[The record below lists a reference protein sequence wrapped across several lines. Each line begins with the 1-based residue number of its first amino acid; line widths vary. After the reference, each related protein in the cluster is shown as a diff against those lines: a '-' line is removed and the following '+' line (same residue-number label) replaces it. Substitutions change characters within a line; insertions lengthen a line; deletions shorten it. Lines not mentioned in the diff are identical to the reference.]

1 MFFFFFLEGGVFVGG
16 SRTRFYFSTFADI
29 NKKDF
34 AYSYQQEDAM
44 PTVSALGA
52 LIALIVAIF
61 LILKKVSPAYGMLA
75 GALVG
80 GLVGGADLSQTVS
93 LMIGGAQGITTAV
106 MRILAAGVLAG
117 VLIESGAANTI
128 AETITN
134 KLGETR
140 ALLALALATLI
151 LTAVGV
157 FIDVA
162 VITVSPIALALARRT
177 DLSKPA
183 ILLAMI
189 GGGKAGNLMSP
200 NPNAIAAADTF
211 HLPLTSVMMAGIIP
225 AIFGLILT
233 YFLAKRLRN
242 KGSRV
247 SAQEVV
253 VVETQN
259 LPSFLTALVAPLVA
273 IFLLALRPLAD
284 IKVDPLIAL
293 PLGGL
298 IGALCMGKLRQ
309 ANNYAISGLGKMAPV
324 AIMLLGTG
332 ALAGI
337 IANSGMKDVLIE
349 GLKHSGLPSYILA
362 PISGALMSLAT
373 ASTTAGTAVA
383 SNVFSSTLLELGV
396 SSLAGAAM
404 IHAGATVFDHMP
416 HGSFFHATGGSVN
429 MDMKERLKLIPYES
443 AVGLIM
449 TIVSTLIFGVFN

>member
-1 MFFFFFLEGGVFVGG
+1 
-16 SRTRFYFSTFADI
+16 
-29 NKKDF
+29 
-34 AYSYQQEDAM
+34 M

-61 LILKKVSPAYGMLA
+61 LILKKVSPAYGMLV

-247 SAQEVV
+247 SSQEVV
-253 VVETQN
+253 AVETQN

-362 PISGALMSLAT
+362 LISGALMSLAT

-449 TIVSTLIFGVFN
+449 TIVSTLIFGVFS

>member
-1 MFFFFFLEGGVFVGG
+1 M
-16 SRTRFYFSTFADI
+16 T
-29 NKKDF
+29 
-34 AYSYQQEDAM
+34 
-44 PTVSALGA
+44 TVSAIGA
-52 LIALIVAIF
+52 LVALIVAIF
-61 LILKKVSPAYGMLA
+61 LILKKVSPAYGMLV

-80 GLVGGADLSQTVS
+80 GLIGGADLSQTVS

-117 VLIESGAANTI
+117 VLIESGAANSI

-140 ALLALALATLI
+140 ALLALALATMI

-157 FIDVA
+157 FVDVA
-162 VITVSPIALALARRT
+162 VITVSPIALALSRRS
-177 DLSKPA
+177 DLSKAA

-189 GGGKAGNLMSP
+189 GGGKAGNIMSP

-225 AIFGLILT
+225 ALFGLILT
-233 YFLAKRLRN
+233 YFLAKRLIN
-242 KGSRV
+242 KGSKV
-247 SAQEVV
+247 TDKEVIV
-253 VVETQN
+253 LETQN

-273 IFLLALRPLAD
+273 ILLLALRPLFD

-298 IGALCMGKLRQ
+298 IGALCMGKLR
-309 ANNYAISGLGKMAPV
+309 NINSYAINGLSKMTPV

-337 IANSGMKDVLIE
+337 IANSGLKEVLIQ
-349 GLKHSGLPSYILA
+349 GLEHSGLPSFILA
-362 PISGALMSLAT
+362 PISGVLMSLAT

-429 MDMKERLKLIPYES
+429 MDIKERLKLIPYES
-443 AVGLIM
+443 AVGLMM
-449 TIVSTLIFGVFN
+449 TIVSTLIFGVFKF

>member
-1 MFFFFFLEGGVFVGG
+1 M
-16 SRTRFYFSTFADI
+16 T
-29 NKKDF
+29 
-34 AYSYQQEDAM
+34 
-44 PTVSALGA
+44 TVSAIGA
-52 LIALIVAIF
+52 LVALIVAIF
-61 LILKKVSPAYGMLA
+61 LILKKVSPVYGMLV

-80 GLVGGADLSQTVS
+80 GLIGGADLSQTVR

-117 VLIESGAANTI
+117 VLIESGAANSI

-140 ALLALALATLI
+140 ALLALALATMI

-157 FIDVA
+157 FVDVA
-162 VITVSPIALALARRT
+162 VITVSPIALALSRRS
-177 DLSKPA
+177 DLSKAA

-189 GGGKAGNLMSP
+189 GGGKAGNIMSP

-225 AIFGLILT
+225 ALFGLILT
-233 YFLAKRLRN
+233 YFLAKRLIN
-242 KGSRV
+242 KGSKV
-247 SAQEVV
+247 TDKEVIV
-253 VVETQN
+253 LETQN

-273 IFLLALRPLAD
+273 ILLLALRPLFD

-298 IGALCMGKLRQ
+298 IGALCMGKLR
-309 ANNYAISGLGKMAPV
+309 NINSYAINGLSKMTPV

-337 IANSGMKDVLIE
+337 IANSGLKEVLIQ
-349 GLKHSGLPSYILA
+349 GLEHSGLPSYILA
-362 PISGALMSLAT
+362 PISGVLMSLAT

-429 MDMKERLKLIPYES
+429 MDIKERLKLIPYES
-443 AVGLIM
+443 VVGLMM
-449 TIVSTLIFGVFN
+449 TIVSTLIFGVFKF

>member
-1 MFFFFFLEGGVFVGG
+1 M
-16 SRTRFYFSTFADI
+16 T
-29 NKKDF
+29 
-34 AYSYQQEDAM
+34 
-44 PTVSALGA
+44 TVSAIGA
-52 LIALIVAIF
+52 LVALIVAIF
-61 LILKKVSPAYGMLA
+61 LILKKVSPAYGMLV

-80 GLVGGADLSQTVS
+80 GLIGGADLSQTVS

-117 VLIESGAANTI
+117 VLIESGAANSI

-140 ALLALALATLI
+140 ALLALALVTMI

-157 FIDVA
+157 FVDVA
-162 VITVSPIALALARRT
+162 VITVSPIALALSRRS
-177 DLSKPA
+177 DLSKAA

-189 GGGKAGNLMSP
+189 GGGKAGNIMSP

-225 AIFGLILT
+225 ALFGLILT
-233 YFLAKRLRN
+233 YFLAKRLIN
-242 KGSRV
+242 KGSKV
-247 SAQEVV
+247 TDKEVIV
-253 VVETQN
+253 LETQN

-273 IFLLALRPLAD
+273 ILLLALRPLFD

-298 IGALCMGKLRQ
+298 IGALCMGKLR
-309 ANNYAISGLGKMAPV
+309 NINSYAINGLSKMTPV

-337 IANSGMKDVLIE
+337 IANSGLKEVLIQ
-349 GLKHSGLPSYILA
+349 GLEHSGLPSYILA
-362 PISGALMSLAT
+362 PISGVLMSLAT

-429 MDMKERLKLIPYES
+429 MDIKERLKLIPYES
-443 AVGLIM
+443 AVGLMM
-449 TIVSTLIFGVFN
+449 TIVSTLIFGVFKF

>member
-1 MFFFFFLEGGVFVGG
+1 M
-16 SRTRFYFSTFADI
+16 TA
-29 NKKDF
+29 
-34 AYSYQQEDAM
+34 
-44 PTVSALGA
+44 VSSFGA
-52 LIALIVAIF
+52 LVALIVAIF
-61 LILKKVSPAYGMLA
+61 LILKKVSPVYGMLT
-75 GALVG
+75 GALIG
-80 GLVGGADLSQTVS
+80 GLVGGADLSETVN

-117 VLIESGAANTI
+117 VLIESGAASTI
-128 AETITN
+128 AETITY
-134 KLGETR
+134 KLGEAR

-177 DLSKPA
+177 NLSKSA
-183 ILLAMI
+183 VLLAMI

-211 HLPLTSVMMAGIIP
+211 HLPLTSVMVAGIIP
-225 AIFGLILT
+225 GIFGLALT
-233 YFLAKRLRN
+233 YFLAKRLKN
-242 KGSRV
+242 KGSFV
-247 SAQEVV
+247 SAQESVAV
-253 VVETQN
+253 DTQN

-273 IFLLALRPLAD
+273 ILLLALRPLAD

-298 IGALCMGKLRQ
+298 IGALCMGKLRH
-309 ANNYAISGLGKMAPV
+309 ANSYAISGLGKMAPV

-337 IANSGMKDVLIE
+337 IGNSGMKDVLIE
-349 GLKHSGLPSYILA
+349 GLKDSGLPAYILA
-362 PISGALMSLAT
+362 PISGVLMSLAT
-373 ASTTAGTAVA
+373 SSTTAGTAVA

-396 SSLAGAAM
+396 SSLAAAAM
-404 IHAGATVFDHMP
+404 IHAGAIVFDNMP

-429 MDMKERLKLIPYES
+429 MNMKERLKLIPYES
-443 AVGLIM
+443 AIGLIM
-449 TIVSTLIFGVFN
+449 TVVSTLIFGVFY

>member
-1 MFFFFFLEGGVFVGG
+1 M
-16 SRTRFYFSTFADI
+16 T
-29 NKKDF
+29 
-34 AYSYQQEDAM
+34 
-44 PTVSALGA
+44 TVSAIGA
-52 LIALIVAIF
+52 LVALIVAIF
-61 LILKKVSPAYGMLA
+61 LILKKVSPAYGMLV

-80 GLVGGADLSQTVS
+80 GLIGGADLSQTVS

-117 VLIESGAANTI
+117 VLIESGAANSI

-140 ALLALALATLI
+140 ALLALALATMI

-157 FIDVA
+157 FVDVA
-162 VITVSPIALALARRT
+162 VITVSPIALALSRRS
-177 DLSKPA
+177 DLSKAA

-189 GGGKAGNLMSP
+189 GGGKAGNIMSP

-225 AIFGLILT
+225 ALFGLILT
-233 YFLAKRLRN
+233 YFLAKRLIN
-242 KGSRV
+242 KGSKV
-247 SAQEVV
+247 TDKEVIV
-253 VVETQN
+253 LERQN

-273 IFLLALRPLAD
+273 ILLLALRPLFD

-298 IGALCMGKLRQ
+298 IGALCMGKLR
-309 ANNYAISGLGKMAPV
+309 NINSYAINGLSKMTPV

-337 IANSGMKDVLIE
+337 IANSGLKEVLIQ
-349 GLKHSGLPSYILA
+349 GLEHSGLPSYILA
-362 PISGALMSLAT
+362 PISGVLMSLAT

-429 MDMKERLKLIPYES
+429 MDIKERLKLIPYES
-443 AVGLIM
+443 AVGLMM
-449 TIVSTLIFGVFN
+449 TIVSTLIFGVFKF

>member
-1 MFFFFFLEGGVFVGG
+1 
-16 SRTRFYFSTFADI
+16 
-29 NKKDF
+29 
-34 AYSYQQEDAM
+34 M
-44 PTVSALGA
+44 PTVTALGA

-61 LILKKVSPAYGMLA
+61 LILKKVSPAYGMLV

-80 GLVGGADLSQTVS
+80 GLIGGADLSQTVS

-253 VVETQN
+253 AVETQN

-309 ANNYAISGLGKMAPV
+309 ANNYAISGLGKMAPA

-337 IANSGMKDVLIE
+337 IANSVMKDVLIE

-449 TIVSTLIFGVFN
+449 TIVSTLIFGVFS